1 MITKFTKS
9 NLFTKIFNRAQ
20 SSSHLS
26 SLTSPKNT
34 QTDPND
40 QTPQNPSEFQSN
52 IQSLQNPSEFESKIQ
67 FLKKKLHPEALIKVL
82 SLTNDLNASLKLFKW
97 AALQTPFRH
106 NIDTY
111 KYIILRLGMESRID
125 EMEGYVNEMLKE
137 GFLGC
142 GQVLLEVVD
151 ELVKVG
157 KVSEGLRVF
166 GVVNT
171 LGFKMLVEDGNRL
184 LGVVVEGKRGIKDV
198 LFVYKEIVKGGLVP
212 NVDTLNYLFKGL
224 FDNDRVDL
232 VLDQFKRMRK
242 KGCCPNSRT
251 YEIMVCGFVRK
262 NYMLEAFVVLNEVLD
277 NECDLESDFF
287 CKVLPLLFRMNRDD
301 IGLRLFEKM
310 RSLKVPPDLSVYEVL
325 IRYYCKNLC
334 IDDAMNLVNE
344 MTSNDLKPPDCVFV
358 DFINGHCKLNKLSE
372 AKQFL
377 EDHKVT
383 EANSYNEL
391 LKGYCE
397 VGNLVEMIRLFQKM
411 VESNILNSLTW
422 NIMIR
427 YLSENHKSNLVYKVL
442 SRMLVSGSM
451 PDSTTYSALIIGK
464 CKSSEL
470 DDALSLFHRVREEH
484 FIDSSCYN
492 TLIERLCQTDRI
504 QEAVEVFH
512 YVSLNKC
519 ALRTSSFSML
529 VRGLCLIGKV
539 DKVIELLP
547 LASYSGL
554 DCSNEDYKTI
564 MKGISTYY
572 KGNGLLVIVARMLV
586 EGCPLDSEAYSE
598 LLKSMTHHHRA
609 KECALFLNQ
618 MIYKGLLPDTEILAN
633 SLSFLAQ
640 KCRLHMVLPT
650 IQKLFSVSASGQKVL
665 NQAICNVLINGLWKE
680 GYKHEARWL
689 LDIMLEKGWVPDST
703 THRLL
708 INGGDSDVSAY
719 DKGDTHDEISSILSE
734 GFGEL

>member
-1 MITKFTKS
+1 
-9 NLFTKIFNRAQ
+9 
-20 SSSHLS
+20 
-26 SLTSPKNT
+26 
-34 QTDPND
+34 
-40 QTPQNPSEFQSN
+40 
-52 IQSLQNPSEFESKIQ
+52 
-67 FLKKKLHPEALIKVL
+67 
-82 SLTNDLNASLKLFKW
+82 
-97 AALQTPFRH
+97 
-106 NIDTY
+106 
-111 KYIILRLGMESRID
+111 MESRVD

-142 GQVLLEVVD
+142 GQVLLKVVD
-151 ELVKVG
+151 RLVEVG
-157 KVSEGLRVF
+157 KVYEGLRVF

-171 LGFKMLVEDGNRL
+171 HGFKMSVEDVNRL
-184 LGVVVEGKRGIKDV
+184 FGGVVEGKRGIKDV
-198 LFVYKEIVKGGLVP
+198 LFVYKEMVKG
-212 NVDTLNYLFKGL
+212 
-224 FDNDRVDL
+224 
-232 VLDQFKRMRK
+232 
-242 KGCCPNSRT
+242 
-251 YEIMVCGFVRK
+251 
-262 NYMLEAFVVLNEVLD
+262 
-277 NECDLESDFF
+277 DLESDFF

-310 RSLKVPPDLSVYEVL
+310 RTLKVPLDLSVYEVL

-358 DFINGHCKLNKLSE
+358 DFINGLCKLNKLSE

-377 EDHKVT
+377 EDHQVT
-383 EANSYNEL
+383 EAKSYNEL

-411 VESNILNSLTW
+411 VESNIINSLTW

-484 FIDSSCYN
+484 WVIDSSCYT

-512 YVSLNKC
+512 YMSLNKC

-554 DCSNEDYKTI
+554 DCSNEDYNTI

-572 KGNGLLVIVARMLV
+572 KGNGLLVIVARM
-586 EGCPLDSEAYSE
+586 
-598 LLKSMTHHHRA
+598 
-609 KECALFLNQ
+609 
-618 MIYKGLLPDTEILAN
+618 
-633 SLSFLAQ
+633 
-640 KCRLHMVLPT
+640 
-650 IQKLFSVSASGQKVL
+650 
-665 NQAICNVLINGLWKE
+665 
-680 GYKHEARWL
+680 
-689 LDIMLEKGWVPDST
+689 
-703 THRLL
+703 
-708 INGGDSDVSAY
+708 
-719 DKGDTHDEISSILSE
+719 
-734 GFGEL
+734 